1 VGSRAAADNDRK
13 WADLP
18 CFLLPFPSLLA
29 VRTTVTC
36 KGKNTHAKLPI
47 LFPLFFYLLSLVFSF
62 WFSVLPFCR
71 WRTALRSGRLCER
84 LEEGEQRLDSVGA
97 AVWGLSLETAG
108 SAGAAGGRRR
118 AGGQLQKMKKSGAPA
133 LPCGG
138 WWLTGE
144 DSAAAAGDDKR
155 LREM

>member
-1 VGSRAAADNDRK
+1 MGRSA
-13 WADLP
+13 L
-18 CFLLPFPSLLA
+18 LSSSLPFSAGCENHRYLQ
-29 VRTTVTC
+29 REKHTC
-36 KGKNTHAKLPI
+36 KASDS
-47 LFPLFFYLLSLVFSF
+47 FPPFFFYLLSLVFSF

-118 AGGQLQKMKKSGAPA
+118 AGGQLQKMKKSGAPT

-144 DSAAAAGDDKR
+144 DSAAAAGGDKR

>member
-1 VGSRAAADNDRK
+1 MTGNGQICPA
-13 WADLP
+13 
-18 CFLLPFPSLLA
+18 FFFPSLLCWLWEPPLPA
-29 VRTTVTC
+29 
-36 KGKNTHAKLPI
+36 KGKTHMQSFRFF
-47 LFPLFFYLLSLVFSF
+47 FPLFFYLLSLVFSF

-84 LEEGEQRLDSVGA
+84 LEEGEQLLDSVGA

-144 DSAAAAGDDKR
+144 DSAAAAGGDKR